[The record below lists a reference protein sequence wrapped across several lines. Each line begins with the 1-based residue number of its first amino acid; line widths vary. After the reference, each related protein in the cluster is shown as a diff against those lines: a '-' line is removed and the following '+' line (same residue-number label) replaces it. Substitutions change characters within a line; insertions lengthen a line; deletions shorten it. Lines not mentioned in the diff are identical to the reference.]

1 MVASR
6 YRTGDI
12 LIDLDAREIR
22 RGDTIV
28 EVEAKVFDLIAL
40 LLAQRERALSKRELN
55 DALWGER
62 PVTDA
67 ALAQLLRKARR
78 ALGDD
83 GIAQRTIRTVH
94 GHGLRWVADVAAA
107 PGASLATPPAAPPV
121 VEPVASTAG
130 RTQGPVRR
138 RGHLAAAVLALAA
151 AGGIATMEL
160 FRAERAPAPAAAV
173 ARVAVLPVEDST
185 GEPALGWTRSG
196 LMGLMAGLL
205 GQHGGIDVVASRDV
219 QAVATGNPPTDVAG
233 QARLRR
239 ALGATWLLATRLRR
253 VGPVYEL
260 VLRLLGPGGGDRE
273 AVLHGS
279 APAPMA
285 VDAVRRARHWLGL
298 EAATLPRGRG
308 IEDPFLAE
316 AYARGLDAQLQGD
329 ARAARRYF
337 ELCLDQD
344 PTLAWARLGLAI
356 AQGAGGDTGGSTR
369 NARQVAAAAS
379 ESGDDELLVA
389 AWRQLASLAYR
400 RGDLDEAAAR
410 LDAALADMGDNRP
423 LALADLLV
431 ARASIDD
438 ERGDRHAARTRF
450 DHALSLTRATSDRRG
465 EARVLANLASL
476 DNGAGDAAAAATL
489 LRAALDAAR
498 EAGDTGIELTTLVN
512 LGATEAN
519 QGHLLAAIALYRQ
532 ALALARGRGDAQGQV
547 MASTQ
552 LAWVLAPFG
561 LDAEVDALAR
571 SITAVEG
578 YAGNP
583 YWQAGLHWMLGNR
596 AAQRGDVARAF
607 AELGEAR
614 ALYAAGGYTRNVA
627 PVLADLVDA
636 AAAAGD
642 AARAHEAAA
651 AFRDM
656 AAVDREG
663 LGAWLPLVDAQLR
676 HVDGDAAGARTA
688 LAHQLDRIAN
698 ARGPAAQAM
707 LFQLGR
713 WEIASGD
720 GAALLARPAWK
731 PWRAE
736 HPEAIRLVASAL
748 RMLGRAAEADAEQQR
763 LGDLQRAAGRPA
775 TTAR

>member
-94 GHGLRWVADVAAA
+94 GHGLRWVADAA
-107 PGASLATPPAAPPV
+107 PAPATSAATTPPAAPPAAD
-121 VEPVASTAG
+121 PVT
-130 RTQGPVRR
+130 
-138 RGHLAAAVLALAA
+138 AAARPTPARRHWRMAAALLALAA
-151 AGGIATMEL
+151 AGGLATVAL
-160 FRAERAPAPAAAV
+160 YRADRAPAPAADAP
-173 ARVAVLPVEDST
+173 RVAVLPVEDGT

-205 GQHGGIDVVASRDV
+205 LQPGGIDVVASRDV
-219 QAVATGNPPTDVAG
+219 QAIAAGNPPTDAAG

-260 VLRLLGPGGGDRE
+260 ELHLLGPGGADRE

-285 VDAVRRARHWLGL
+285 VDAVRQARRWLAL
-298 EAATLPRGRG
+298 EPAILPRGRG
-308 IEDPFLAE
+308 IGDPFLAE

-337 ELCLDQD
+337 EVCLDQD

-356 AQGAGGDTGGSTR
+356 AQAAGGDADDSTR
-369 NARQVAAAAS
+369 NAARVAAAAS

-389 AWRQLASLAYR
+389 ALRQLASVAYR

-438 ERGDRHAARTRF
+438 ERGDRHAARERF
-450 DHALSLTRATSDRRG
+450 EHALALTRATGDRRG

-476 DNGAGDAAAAATL
+476 DNGAGDAAAAANL

-498 EAGDTGIELTTLVN
+498 EAGDTGIELATLVN

-532 ALALARGRGDAQGQV
+532 ALALARQRGDAQGQV
-547 MASTQ
+547 LASTQ

-571 SITAVEG
+571 SVTEVEG
-578 YAGNP
+578 YAANP

-596 AAQRGDVARAF
+596 SAQRGDFPRAL

-614 ALYAAGGYTRNVA
+614 ALYAAGGYARNVA

-636 AAAAGD
+636 ATSAGD
-642 AARAHEAAA
+642 AARAHEAGA
-651 AFRDM
+651 AFRAM
-656 AAVDREG
+656 AAADAEAW
-663 LGAWLPLVDAQLR
+663 GAWLPLVDAQLR
-676 HVDGDAAGARTA
+676 HVDGDADGARTA
-688 LAHQLDRIAN
+688 LAQQLDRLAD

-713 WEIASGD
+713 WQIASGKA
-720 GAALLARPAWK
+720 AALLARPAWA

-736 HPEAIRLVASAL
+736 HPEAIRLAASAL
-748 RMLGRAAEADAEQQR
+748 RMLGRTAEADAEQQR
-763 LGDLQRAAGRPA
+763 LGRLKRAAGHPA
-775 TTAR
+775 TTPG